1 MRIDERLRLLE
12 CWVNLEHEK
21 RLMLEKRVRK
31 LEETMGG
38 KEFPPVI
45 VHELMQYA
53 YVGKE
58 ERLTT
63 LLTELDGYRMK
74 DDMQDEG
81 YYLFDLEHYS
91 KNRIYR
97 VWKEIK
103 GCLDMKQRT
112 LAVYIMENTNLGK
125 NMGTVR
131 RYL

>member
-1 MRIDERLRLLE
+1 MRVDERLRLLE
-12 CWVNLEHEK
+12 CWLNLEHEK
-21 RLMLEKRVRK
+21 RLTLEKRVRE
-31 LEETMGG
+31 LEEKIGG
-38 KEFPPVI
+38 KEFHPVI

-63 LLTELDGYRMK
+63 LLTELDRYRMK
-74 DDMQDEG
+74 DDAQGEG

-91 KNRIYR
+91 KTRIYR
-97 VWKEIK
+97 VWKEIE